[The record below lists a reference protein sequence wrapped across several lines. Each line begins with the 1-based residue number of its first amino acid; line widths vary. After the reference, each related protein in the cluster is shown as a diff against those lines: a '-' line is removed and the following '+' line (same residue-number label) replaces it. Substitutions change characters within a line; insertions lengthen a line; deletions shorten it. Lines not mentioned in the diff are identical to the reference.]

1 MHVKLRGLTDT
12 KEGRLVVIAV
22 VGGTLMIAVAVG
34 NLLTAGAADSTAA
47 DVRELLRRDLAV
59 VADEVID
66 RYPGSAEVIEAAA
79 AEAVRD
85 EPARV
90 LGSTR
95 PAGGPVV
102 VAVQS
107 GWGWHTRCIEAEL
120 RGDAV
125 VLTYVSAS
133 PC

>member
-1 MHVKLRGLTDT
+1 MKLRGLTDT

-22 VGGTLMIAVAVG
+22 VGGTLMIALALG
-34 NLLTAGAADSTAA
+34 NLAMAGAADSVAA
-47 DVRELLRRDLAV
+47 DVRERLRRELAV
-59 VADEVID
+59 VADDAID
-66 RYPGSAEVIEAAA
+66 RYPGSADLIEAAA
-79 AEAVRD
+79 AEAVRG

-95 PAGGPVV
+95 PDRGPVV

-107 GWGWHTRCIEAEL
+107 GWGWHVRCIEAEL

-125 VLTYVSAS
+125 VLTYVSSS

>member
-1 MHVKLRGLTDT
+1 MKLRGLTDT

-22 VGGTLMIAVAVG
+22 VGGTLMIAVAIG
-34 NLLTAGAADSTAA
+34 NLLVAGAADSTAV
-47 DVRELLRRDLAV
+47 DVRERLRGELAV
-59 VADEVID
+59 VADEIID
-66 RYPGSAEVIEAAA
+66 RYPGSADVIERAA
-79 AEAVRD
+79 AEAVQG
-85 EPARV
+85 ESAQV

-95 PAGGPVV
+95 SDRGHVV

-107 GWGWHTRCIEAEL
+107 GWGWHIRCVEAEL

-125 VLTYVSAS
+125 VLTYVSSS